1 MTRYMK
7 RLNVAV
13 DLGATSGRLMVC
25 DSQKP
30 EMAMTEAARFTDP
43 MVERGGKWFWEIDRI
58 FESVCSALADIV
70 RGGDRI
76 ESIGVDTW
84 GVDVAFLDK
93 DGKLLALPRA
103 YRDPYTE
110 GVPERYFSECFPRG
124 EVYRRT
130 GIQVLDFNTLYQ
142 LYACRLEN
150 YEPFTNACKI
160 LFIPDYITYLL
171 TGKMVTEQTILSTS
185 SFMDPRT
192 KTIDDELL
200 KPCGVSSRNF
210 APIVPPGTVVGTLR
224 KGLLD
229 KYLENAGRDDD
240 LSSSLGNI
248 RVIAVAGHDTASAVA
263 AVPNDRPGYAYL
275 SSGTWSLM
283 GIVSPEPIITK
294 LSEELNF
301 TNEGGID
308 GTTRFL
314 KNITGMWI
322 IEQCRKQWKERGEEL
337 TWSEIQAALSF
348 GENVDAGSNACSCSN
363 AKNCSEVPSDG
374 CISQCG
380 ALIDPDDPS
389 FANPK
394 DMEGAIADFLAG
406 NGGKMPETKLGI
418 VRLVFESLAARYSEV
433 FGWLRGFAPYELKGL
448 YVIGGGSKNA
458 VLNAYTR
465 AALGVD
471 VVPCLP
477 EATAVGNLKVQR
489 RALAAASL

>member
-1 MTRYMK
+1 MK
-7 RLNVAV
+7 RYNVAI

-25 DSQKP
+25 DSQAP
-30 EMAMTEAARFTDP
+30 EIEMTEVARFADP
-43 MVERGGKWFWEIDRI
+43 MVEKDGKWFWEIGKI
-58 FESVCSALADIV
+58 FESVCKGLADIV
-70 RGGDRI
+70 KGGDRI
-76 ESIGVDTW
+76 ESVGVDTW

-93 DGKLLALPRA
+93 DGNLLALPRA

-110 GVPERYFSECFPRG
+110 GVPERYFAECFQRE

-130 GIQVLDFNTLYQ
+130 GIQVLNFNTLYQ
-142 LYACRLEN
+142 LYACRLEK
-150 YEPFTNACKI
+150 YEPFANACKI

-171 TGKMVTEQTILSTS
+171 TGRMVTEQTILSTS

-192 KTIDDELL
+192 KGIDDDLL
-200 KPCGVSSRNF
+200 KPCGVSSANL
-210 APIVPPGTVVGTLR
+210 APIVTPGTVVGTLR

-229 KYLENAGRDDD
+229 KYLEGADLCND

-248 RVIAVAGHDTASAVA
+248 PVIAVAGHDTASAVA
-263 AVPNDRPGYAYL
+263 AVPTDKPGYAYL

-283 GIVSPEPIITK
+283 GIVSPEPIITER
-294 LSEELNF
+294 SEELNF

-322 IEQCRKQWKERGEEL
+322 IEQCRKQWKDRGEEL
-337 TWSEIQAALSF
+337 TWPEIQAALSV
-348 GENVDAGSNACSCSN
+348 GCNAGGCPNAGAACRTECS
-363 AKNCSEVPSDG
+363 
-374 CISQCG
+374 G
-380 ALIDPDDPS
+380 ALINPDDPC

-394 DMEGAIADFLAG
+394 DMEEAISEYLAG
-406 NGGKMPETKLGI
+406 HGGKMPETRIGI
-418 VRLVFESLAARYSEV
+418 VRMVFESLAARYKEV

-458 VLNAYTR
+458 VLNSYTR

-489 RALAAASL
+489 RTLAAASL